1 MSTWDSIVKNLQY
14 ALAKG
19 ALEKGGT
26 WGGLEC
32 AQAVPLNI
40 HIYESLAILLF
51 CMLIYVLFDF
61 SKKYRHLVNMV
72 NLDLKTNPPSKYE
85 RVFEIIFGTIHI
97 LMFLQILYY
106 KYNIFSLINMLQPC
120 HQILL
125 FQGIALLSRGK
136 TGVLITIFILPALTG
151 TLLAM
156 LFPETV
162 GLDQPLEM
170 EAYWLQHYLI
180 QSIPIYL
187 LLRRNAIALKHASL
201 NKGFV
206 GIWIL
211 AVLHFFLFEI
221 VDVVLSVNVEFML
234 CPTSAMV
241 VIFPHLPQWLL
252 IPSYRTT
259 LTIMVFIVGTFMT
272 TLYIFLA
279 KWLRPLYHGSAKPV
293 KKTT

>member
-1 MSTWDSIVKNLQY
+1 MTSLSYDSIVKTLQY

-26 WGGLEC
+26 WGGPEC
-32 AQAVPLNI
+32 SQAVPMNI
-40 HIYESLAILLF
+40 HIYESSAIILI
-51 CMLIYVLFDF
+51 CILIYYLFDF

-72 NLDLKTNPPSKYE
+72 NIDLKANPSSKFE
-85 RVFEIIFGTIHI
+85 RGFDLIFGSIHL

-125 FQGIALLSRGK
+125 LQGIALLSKSK
-136 TGVLITIFILPALTG
+136 TGVLITVFILPALTG

-162 GLDQPLEM
+162 GLDQPFEM

-180 QSIPIYL
+180 QAMPIYL
-187 LLRRNAIALKHASL
+187 LLRRNGVALRHASL
-201 NKGFV
+201 NKGFI

-211 AVLHFFLFEI
+211 AVLHFFLFE
-221 VDVVLSVNVEFML
+221 VRLHSKWKLSVF
-234 CPTSAMV
+234 S
-241 VIFPHLPQWLL
+241 FLL
-252 IPSYRTT
+252 
-259 LTIMVFIVGTFMT
+259 
-272 TLYIFLA
+272 
-279 KWLRPLYHGSAKPV
+279 
-293 KKTT
+293 

>member
-1 MSTWDSIVKNLQY
+1 MGTYESIVKHLQY

-26 WGGLEC
+26 WGGPEC
-32 AQAVPLNI
+32 SQAVPLNI
-40 HIYESLAILLF
+40 HIYESLAVLSI
-51 CMLIYVLFDF
+51 CALIYYLFNF
-61 SKKYRHLVNMV
+61 SKKLRHLE
-72 NLDLKTNPPSKYE
+72 NLVRIDLKANPPSTFE
-85 RVFEIIFGTIHI
+85 RRFDVIFGTIHI

-125 FQGIALLSRGK
+125 FQGIALLSKGNK
-136 TGVLITIFILPALTG
+136 GVLITIFILPALTG

-180 QSIPIYL
+180 QAMPLYL
-187 LLRRNAIALKHASL
+187 LLRRNGVALRHASL
-201 NKGFV
+201 NKGFI

-211 AVLHFFLFEI
+211 AVLHFFLFEVNYVNAI
-221 VDVVLSVNVEFML
+221 FICVCVAPNTDDCVPIHVLIRLWML
-234 CPTSAMV
+234 SCP
-241 VIFPHLPQWLL
+241 
-252 IPSYRTT
+252 
-259 LTIMVFIVGTFMT
+259 
-272 TLYIFLA
+272 
-279 KWLRPLYHGSAKPV
+279 
-293 KKTT
+293 